1 MTDAPSAIA
10 LALAPELALAA
21 GAMVVLLGAAGR
33 PDDERRRGGLLL
45 GALVACVLALAGVV
59 LATRLLPTDG
69 VGPLAT
75 DPFRWVAD
83 AVILLATALALV
95 LLREQAPP
103 ARPAFGEPA
112 ALVLLAATGMLLLA
126 GARDLTLVFLGVELM
141 SIASY
146 ALAGIDRRS
155 ARSAE
160 AALKYFLLGAFS
172 TGFLL
177 YGMALLYGAT
187 GTTALPEIGAALRG
201 TAGGPPTLAIAGLAL
216 LLVGLAFKVAAVPF
230 HLWTPDVYDGAP
242 MPVTAFFAAAAKAA
256 TFTALVRV
264 TLEAVAPGLPA
275 WHTAVWWLAALTML
289 AGNAFAIRQ
298 ANVKRMLAYSSVA
311 HAGFL
316 LVAVATQSVAGAAA
330 VQFYLLAYGLAS
342 LGAFAVL
349 STVGEAPAGGVP
361 MARLEGLWQARP
373 WLAAAMAVFM
383 FALLG
388 FPLAGGAGFFAKWYV
403 LQAALSG
410 DRPETALAV
419 VLVVATVLSAA
430 FYLRVVA
437 VMFTRERPSGS
448 APVAALPPL
457 TRAAIAFAAV
467 VILALGLYPAPLVN
481 VTRATATVSFPSA
494 ARAALGASAD
504 ELVTPTR

>member
-1 MTDAPSAIA
+1 MSDAPA
-10 LALAPELALAA
+10 LVARALAPELVLAA
-21 GAMVVLLGAAGR
+21 GGMAVLLAAAGR
-33 PDDERRRGGLLL
+33 PDDDRRRGTLLL
-45 GALVACVLALAGVV
+45 GALTACVLALAAV
-59 LATRLLPTDG
+59 LVSARTLPADG

-75 DPFRWVAD
+75 DPFRWGAA
-83 AVILLATALALV
+83 AVILLATAASLI
-95 LLREQAPP
+95 LLRDDAT
-103 ARPAFGEPA
+103 AGRHAFGEPA

-126 GARDLTLVFLGVELM
+126 AARDLTLVFLGVELTA
-141 SIASY
+141 IASY

-155 ARSAE
+155 PRSAE

-177 YGMALLYGAT
+177 YGMSLLYGAT
-187 GTTALPEIGAALRG
+187 GTTALPGIGSALR
-201 TAGGPPTLAIAGLAL
+201 AASGGPSAFAVAGLAL

-242 MPVTAFFAAAAKAA
+242 MPVTGFFAAAAKAA

-264 TLEAVAPGLPA
+264 ALEAVVPGLPA
-275 WHTAVWWLAALTML
+275 WHAAVWWLAALTML
-289 AGNAFAIRQ
+289 AGNAFAMRQ
-298 ANVKRMLAYSSVA
+298 TNVKRMLAYSSVA

-316 LVAVATQSVAGAAA
+316 LVAVATQSAAGAAA

-349 STVGEAPAGGVP
+349 ATVGEGPAGGVP
-361 MARLEGLWQARP
+361 IERLDGLWQARP

-388 FPLAGGAGFFAKWYV
+388 FPIAGGAGFFAKWYV
-403 LQAALSG
+403 LQAALG
-410 DRPETALAV
+410 ADRPETALAL

-437 VMFTRERPSGS
+437 VMFMRDRPAGAAAVP
-448 APVAALPPL
+448 APPTL
-457 TRAAIAFAAV
+457 TRGVIAVAAV
-467 VILALGLYPAPLVN
+467 VILALGLFPGPLV
-481 VTRATATVSFPSA
+481 SA
-494 ARAALGASAD
+494 ARATAAASFPAAARGAPVGPAAALAP
-504 ELVTPTR
+504 EPR